1 MKNNVLIKGI
11 CLIVAAVAIS
21 VTVSAEI
28 DITSRF
34 LKNYSFDNHFDH
46 KSGETTT
53 VSQEL
58 NSVRGWTSDLSA
70 NYTIL
75 GVYEYGFKGRINGTA
90 MPTSGYEESTG
101 GALAVSTGW
110 GQTFYL
116 YQEVTLPAGEY
127 TISVPIYNMRTVVG
141 GTSGLAWIPGTGTA
155 VTSEL
160 TSYPSKVWTLDC
172 INVKLTKQTKGKIQI
187 GYKAAS
193 GSSTNS
199 ANLLIDNIKITT
211 TKMTISV
218 ASKRT
223 ITTRATS
230 LYGDGTGNGAEEL
243 KAVWD
248 ATQATFNNTEASDED
263 VITAYYNL
271 VDACELYRQ
280 RNASEESP
288 IDQTSYIVN
297 PSFETNGTSGWEI
310 HNLSLQSNSVFTKKD
325 GTYYAETWVNI
336 GDHIGEA
343 SASQTVY
350 DLPRGYYKLTA
361 AALHIQ
367 QSGSGSI
374 SNKGEPQTGAFL
386 FAGNTKETVTSMKQY
401 ELKFAVVEDEED
413 VEIGLKT
420 ENPTG
425 NYLCVD
431 KFTLQYIGMVTSEV
445 IAEEVLHLVS
455 EAEEYL
461 AKGVQN
467 PVAETLSAAISAAQ
481 TALYGSDDEA
491 LLSAKR
497 ALEAAIAD
505 AKASRALYDALQVRI
520 DYAEKVRDWWEGVS
534 RKATSHAN
542 LVTAIN
548 TAKEK
553 LTDYSLTATQLN
565 AAVKA
570 LNTRITA
577 VDKKIY
583 CSTNACGTD
592 EQLQVTTNQWCYER
606 SMQSKHWIL
615 FWESGYGK
623 DAPSAVPG
631 ILENADKIFEMYANE
646 LEFITINKGTSKT
659 DTYKMIIRL
668 RYTTTWEASGSGID
682 DQIGLLTLSNGAHT
696 SRSGQTVAHEIGHC
710 FQYQVHCDNG
720 NWNGWMYNWG
730 ASTLNVFWE
739 MCAQWQAYKF
749 YPHMQFV
756 WDSGQGND
764 WFGGTINGL
773 HRHPLCVD
781 LRYNNYFIQDY
792 FCHKHGM
799 GFLGTLW
806 NKSQSPEDPLQ
817 AYMRLTMTGSD
828 EEKLDQLNNEMWEY
842 GARMTTFD
850 MDPIRDY
857 GASRINFRN
866 QTALTKDAEGFWS
879 PKASDCIE
887 NFGNNAIRLNVPSGA
902 KTVYAE
908 LIGEAGKDG
917 YTAYNVTKAGW
928 KFGFVAL
935 KSNGERIYGDIATA
949 TYDAPS
955 KYVAFDCPSGCTY
968 LWLVVSGAPTAYW
981 TRDWLSW
988 DGESTA
994 EQWPYRVKLHQ
1005 TNVYGNANNDT
1016 YPTAVVSLKATDNTD
1031 KEAYGNVY
1039 SINGQIVRR
1048 GTTSLEGLPKGLYV
1062 VNGKIVSVR

>member
-34 LKNYSFDNHFDH
+34 LKNYGFDSYFDH
-46 KSGETTT
+46 KSSETTT
-53 VSQEL
+53 VAQEL
-58 NSVRGWTSDLSA
+58 NNVRGWTSDLSA
-70 NYTIL
+70 DYTIL

-127 TISVPIYNMRTVVG
+127 TISVPTYNMRTVVG

-160 TSYPSKVWTLDC
+160 TSYPSKVWTVDC

-187 GYKAAS
+187 GYKAA
-193 GSSTNS
+193 GGGSTNS
-199 ANLLIDNIKITT
+199 ANLLIDNVKITT
-211 TKMTISV
+211 TKMTV
-218 ASKRT
+218 SKRT
-223 ITTRATS
+223 ITTRAKT
-230 LYGDGTGNGAEEL
+230 LYGDGNGNGAEEL
-243 KAVWD
+243 KIVWD
-248 ATQATFNNTEASDED
+248 ATQATFNDTEASDED

-280 RNASEESP
+280 RNASEENP
-288 IDQTSYIVN
+288 IDNTSYIVN
-297 PSFETNGTSGWEI
+297 PSFETNGTNGWEI
-310 HNLSLQSNSVFTKKD
+310 RNLSLQSNNVFTKKD

-336 GDHIGEA
+336 GDRIGEA
-343 SASQTVY
+343 SASQTIC

-386 FAGNTKETVTSMKQY
+386 FAGNTKETVTSIKQY

-413 VEIGLKT
+413 IEIGLKT

-431 KFTLQYIGMVTSEV
+431 NFTLQYIGMVTSEV
-445 IAEEVLHLVS
+445 IAEEVQHLVS
-455 EAEEYL
+455 EAQEYL
-461 AKGVQN
+461 TKGVQN
-467 PVAETLSAAISAAQ
+467 TVAEALSTAITAAQ
-481 TALYGSDDEA
+481 TALDGSDDEA
-491 LLSAKR
+491 LLSAKK
-497 ALEAAIAD
+497 ALEAAITD
-505 AKASRALYDALQVRI
+505 AKASRKLYDALQARI
-520 DYAEKVRDWWEGVS
+520 DYAEKVRDWWEGVT
-534 RKATSHAN
+534 RKASSHAN
-542 LVTAIN
+542 LVAGIN
-548 TAKEK
+548 TAKQK
-553 LTDYSLTATQLN
+553 LTDYTLTATQLN
-565 AAVKA
+565 AAVKV
-570 LNTRITA
+570 LNTRISA

-592 EQLQVTTNQWCYER
+592 EQLQVATNQWCYER

-615 FWESGYGK
+615 FWEAGYGK

-631 ILENADKIFEMYANE
+631 ILENADKIFELYANE

-668 RYTTTWEASGSGID
+668 RHTTTWEASGSGID

-710 FQYQVHCDNG
+710 FQYQTHCDNG

-773 HRHPLCVD
+773 HRHPLSVD

-866 QTALTKDAEGFWS
+866 QTALTEDAEGFWS
-879 PKASDCIE
+879 PNVSDCIE

-935 KSNGERIYGDIATA
+935 KSNGERVYGDIASA
-949 TYDAPS
+949 TYEVPS

-988 DGESTA
+988 SEESTA

-1005 TNVYGNANNDT
+1005 TNVYGNANNNT
-1016 YPTAVVSLKATDNTD
+1016 YPTAVASLKAANTDN
-1031 KEAYGNVY
+1031 EASGNVY

-1062 VNGKIVSVR
+1062 VNGKIVNVR